1 MTDHGSIPLDSNFDF
16 GVYGDMNL
24 LQQHLLI
31 VAGCKQSIKPQAL
44 LHFSKIILPFLLG
57 FLKFFAIT
65 PNLLAHC
72 QGLFSILSLPIHSVL
87 LYAEI

>member
-44 LHFSKIILPFLLG
+44 LHFSKIILPFL
-57 FLKFFAIT
+57 FFALT